1 MSVVGFE
8 VKHREPYQDGA
19 SFGDCGAFERIDAVV
34 HYAVDPAHPANS
46 GIVDLVH
53 AERDTDGMVH
63 FSGDAVL
70 VQPVDPDRG
79 RHSLLVEVPNR
90 GRRTVTGSFNRDARV
105 LLPTVEIP
113 PGDGFLFRNGWSI
126 AWCGWQWDVPRSGA
140 RMGLDAPRVVDAAG
154 LPVVDWLQLRFQLN
168 EGTDVVA
175 LTDQHV
181 GQIGE
186 HTPVRTVNTGDAEAR
201 LLVRDELWDEPVE
214 LSRDQ
219 WCFPDS
225 THVEL
230 EGGFE
235 PGRLYDLVY
244 RSDLCMV
251 VGVGLLAVRDL
262 GGFLR
267 SDSASNPAS
276 GAVDHLFAM
285 GQSQCGRFLRTFLH
299 LGINLDE
306 RGEQVY
312 DGVLAHIAGGRRGE
326 FNHRLAQP
334 SVQPTPSHGHLP
346 PFGSELLDRQRNV
359 GGMPK
364 VVFTNTSAEYWR
376 GDASL
381 HHTSPVDGSDV
392 DAPDDVRQYL
402 FASTQHGPGSLPMAA
417 ESPFGSVGQNSFNI
431 VDHTPL
437 LRATLENLW
446 AWVAE
451 GRPPPPS
458 AVPRIVDGT
467 ATTRDAVLAQMRR
480 IPGLG
485 LPDSES
491 LFTIRPIDL
500 GSYPAAPIGEA
511 YPCLVSA
518 VDDDGNEIAGIPM
531 PDVSVPIAT
540 YTGWNPRHPATGAP
554 GHLLDYIG
562 STVSFPV
569 EADAADPRRVDWR
582 ALQQPRGLSDESASC
597 C

>member
-1 MSVVGFE
+1 
-8 VKHREPYQDGA
+8 
-19 SFGDCGAFERIDAVV
+19 
-34 HYAVDPAHPANS
+34 
-46 GIVDLVH
+46 
-53 AERDTDGMVH
+53 
-63 FSGDAVL
+63 
-70 VQPVDPDRG
+70 
-79 RHSLLVEVPNR
+79 
-90 GRRTVTGSFNRDARV
+90 
-105 LLPTVEIP
+105 
-113 PGDGFLFRNGWSI
+113 
-126 AWCGWQWDVPRSGA
+126 
-140 RMGLDAPRVVDAAG
+140 MGLDAPRVVDAAG

-485 LPDSES
+485 LPDSEL

-540 YTGWNPRHPATGAP
+540 YTGWNPRHPATS
-554 GHLLDYIG
+554 
-562 STVSFPV
+562 STTSARRFHSQSRRMPPIRGGRL
-569 EADAADPRRVDWR
+569 ASATAAARTI
-582 ALQQPRGLSDESASC
+582 
-597 C
+597 